1 MVHQK
6 LFRFLGEPKIF
17 SPTEALAVE
26 PSHCFLDQ
34 NQTISGLKILGINIR
49 QQKIYITLLLT

>member
-6 LFRFLGEPKIF
+6 LCRILGAPKIF
-17 SPTEALAVE
+17 SPAVALAVE

-34 NQTISGLKILGINIR
+34 NQTISGLKILGINIC
-49 QQKIYITLLLT
+49 QQKGYNTLLST